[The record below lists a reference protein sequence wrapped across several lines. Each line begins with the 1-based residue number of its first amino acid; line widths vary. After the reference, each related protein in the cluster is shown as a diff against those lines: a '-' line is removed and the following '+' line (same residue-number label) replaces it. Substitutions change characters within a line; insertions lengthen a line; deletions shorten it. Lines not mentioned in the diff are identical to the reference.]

1 MVYKKAI
8 LLTLYDIAKLF
19 DLKVLA
25 DGMETIYDSGV
36 KGKLYS
42 LLYMLNKETIIKV
55 NTGVRMTTEKKLARI
70 LAREQYF

>member
-55 NTGVRMTTEKKLARI
+55 NTGVRMTTGKKLARI
-70 LAREQYF
+70 LARERYF